1 MKNSQI
7 WNVANIHVNN
17 IIENKEVTRMEL
29 YEKGLDKYPI
39 SSVIISN
46 FLMLIWIEVGAF
58 AIYMFHPVSGIVY
71 TFLAVF
77 MVYIFLRWTVCRHCW
92 YYGKRCATGW
102 GLISS
107 TLFSKGDES
116 KFTAKITQV
125 SIAITYSLI
134 LIPPTIILIV
144 LMVKSFAMIYVYTL
158 VLFLIA
164 GFLSSFVFRARSC
177 AKCKLRISCPGCA
190 TPLK

>member
-1 MKNSQI
+1 
-7 WNVANIHVNN
+7 
-17 IIENKEVTRMEL
+17 MEL

-39 SSVIISN
+39 SSVVISN
-46 FLMLIWIEVGAF
+46 LLMLIWIEIGAF
-58 AIYMFHPVSGIVY
+58 AIYMFHPVGGIVY

-77 MVYIFLRWTVCRHCW
+77 MVYIFLRWAVCRHCY
-92 YYGKRCATGW
+92 YYGRRCATGW

-116 KFTAKITQV
+116 KFTAKITQA
-125 SIAITYSLI
+125 SIAVTYLLI
-134 LIPPTIILIV
+134 LIPPIVILIV
-144 LMVKSFAMIYVYTL
+144 LMVKSFVMIYLYTL
-158 VLFLIA
+158 IVFLVA

-190 TPLK
+190 APLK